1 MEQGHAQLVTENVAE
16 YLDHDV
22 LLISLGKFRI
32 SHRKPNEAAVCTS
45 LSTDMVLSCPFI
57 SNPER
62 SSYAIKYIAYGNG
75 G

>member
-1 MEQGHAQLVTENVAE
+1 MERGVTQFVAE
-16 YLDHDV
+16 NIAVYLDHDV
-22 LLISLGKFRI
+22 FLLSLGKFRI
-32 SHRKPNEAAVCTS
+32 SHRKPNEAGVCTS

-57 SNPER
+57 FNPER